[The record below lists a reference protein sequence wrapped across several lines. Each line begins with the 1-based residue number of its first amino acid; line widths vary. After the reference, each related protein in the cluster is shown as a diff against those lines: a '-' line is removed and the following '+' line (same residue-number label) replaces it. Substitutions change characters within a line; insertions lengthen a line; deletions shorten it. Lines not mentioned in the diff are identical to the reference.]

1 MSEIDAQSITPE
13 QFVELVKSAGDE
25 EIASTIRS
33 AGTEQVLDQIFEGM
47 EQRFKPEAAGDTNA
61 TIQFVVTDEG
71 SEFPYAVNIANGAC
85 DVAKEKKTDARTT
98 VTTDLVSFTR
108 LISGQAQGPQ
118 LFMAGKLKVAGD
130 IFFSQ
135 NITKFFDQPA

>member
-13 QFVELVKSAGDE
+13 QFVELVKNANDE
-25 EIASTIRS
+25 EIATTIRG
-33 AGTEQVLDQIFEGM
+33 AGTEQVLDQIFDGM
-47 EQRFKPEAAGDTNA
+47 QQRFKADAAGDTNA
-61 TIQFVVTDEG
+61 TFQFVVTDEG
-71 SEFPYAVNIANGAC
+71 NEYPYAIDIANGSC
-85 DVAKEKKTDARTT
+85 SVAKEKKTDARTT
-98 VTTDLVSFTR
+98 ITTDLVSFTR

-135 NITKFFDQPA
+135 NVTKFFDQPA

>member
-1 MSEIDAQSITPE
+1 MSEIDAQNITPE
-13 QFVELVKSAGDE
+13 QFVELVKSAGDD
-25 EIASTIRS
+25 EIATTIRG

-71 SEFPYAVNIANGAC
+71 NEHPYAVNIADGKC
-85 DVAKEKKTDARTT
+85 DVSKEKKSDARTT
-98 VTTDLVSFTR
+98 ITTDLVSFTR

-118 LFMAGKLKVAGD
+118 LFMSGKLKVAGD

-135 NITKFFDQPA
+135 NVTKFFDQPA

>member
-1 MSEIDAQSITPE
+1 MSEIDAQNITPE
-13 QFVELVKSAGDE
+13 QFVELVKSAGDD
-25 EIASTIRS
+25 EIATTIRG

-71 SEFPYAVNIANGAC
+71 NEYPYAVNIADGKC

-98 VTTDLVSFTR
+98 ITTDLVSFTR

-118 LFMAGKLKVAGD
+118 LFMSGKLKVAGD

-135 NITKFFDQPA
+135 NVTKFFDQPA